1 MKKKRSPKKPMIPV
15 TFLAVERHY
24 VALQALAEETERGIG
39 ELLRQALAEFLQ
51 RVGVETAAPLEP
63 QRVADSEPRVGRP
76 VRLRDDHD
84 NIVNKPPQ
92 KRETKAGR

>member
-24 VALQALAEETERGIG
+24 NALQELAEQTERGIG

-51 RVGVETAAPLEP
+51 RAGIETAAPLEP

-76 VRLRDDHD
+76 VIFRDEHG
-84 NIVNKPPQ
+84 NIVNKPQ
-92 KRETKAGR
+92 KRHIKTGR